1 NAAIQGKPLIA
12 YAYTPDGL
20 LQSFSD
26 AHPNA
31 TTYLHDGFD
40 RLSTTT
46 WPDSSTETLTYDA
59 DGNVLASQTR
69 RSDTIAFAYDTLNR
83 RCTKVWATSPVACGG
98 TSSSYLTSYVYDLA
112 SRFIGVSDNSAA
124 IAAPSASA
132 SYNA

>member
-1 NAAIQGKPLIA
+1 ANGNVTTYAYDAVDRLASVIEPLYRTTAYAYDAMSRKISVTNAAIQATPLIA

-31 TTYLHDGFD
+31 TTYLYDGFD

-69 RSDTIAFAYDTLNR
+69 RS
-83 RCTKVWATSPVACGG
+83 
-98 TSSSYLTSYVYDLA
+98 
-112 SRFIGVSDNSAA
+112 
-124 IAAPSASA
+124 
-132 SYNA
+132 